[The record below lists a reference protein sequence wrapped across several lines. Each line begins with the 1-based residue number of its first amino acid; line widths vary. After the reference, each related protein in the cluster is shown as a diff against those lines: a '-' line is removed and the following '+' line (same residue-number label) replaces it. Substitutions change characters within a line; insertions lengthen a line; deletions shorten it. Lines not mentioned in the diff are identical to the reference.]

1 MCCYVYIWCNVH
13 SYTVTNTV
21 LLSAATA
28 ATITT
33 ASAAT
38 APQLIALGSR
48 SNTSES
54 CQRQVQTLISTH
66 GSRIVVALVGC
77 CTQELPAYA
86 LDDGSGSVA
95 GSLWKLALLCRPWL
109 QQWLA
114 AALSAVRE
122 STATAQQRTEFAE
135 ALVAP
140 AANRDSVE
148 DAVRRFSSLC
158 WQNSRRWNTAK

>member
-1 MCCYVYIWCNVH
+1 MH
-13 SYTVTNTV
+13 ALYTHALLLTP
-21 LLSAATA
+21 LSLSAA
-28 ATITT
+28 
-33 ASAAT
+33 AAT
-38 APQLIALGSR
+38 AITTTFAAAAAQQLIALGSR
-48 SNTSES
+48 SNVSAS
-54 CQRQVQTLISTH
+54 CQHAVQTLISTH
-66 GSRIVVALVGC
+66 GARIVHSLVGC

-114 AALSAVRE
+114 AALSGVRE
-122 STATAQQRTEFAE
+122 STATAQQRAAFAE